1 MAVGGRAAKLEP
13 GGRGGARR
21 RRNTTPERA
30 YVPTRHPDRPVPKPD
45 RQTARRG
52 LSLVYGEAEDIA
64 DNPNRLR
71 ALIRRSQKQLRQDR
85 SRLGS
90 LRADIPRLIRLG
102 GAIVRGEYRHL
113 PWKSLVFLTAGLLYF
128 VMPADIIPDFI
139 LGTGFLDDAVVVVYV
154 MKAIR
159 DDLERYEEWELQNA
173 PADPE
178 TLSPPY

>member
-1 MAVGGRAAKLEP
+1 MSKS
-13 GGRGGARR
+13 
-21 RRNTTPERA
+21 
-30 YVPTRHPDRPVPKPD
+30 D

-52 LSLVYGEAEDIA
+52 LSLVRDEAAELA

-71 ALIRRSQKQLRQDR
+71 AVIRQSQKQLRQDR

-90 LRADIPRLIRLG
+90 LRADIPRMLRLAS
-102 GAIVRGEYRHL
+102 AIARGEYKRL
-113 PWKSLVFLTAGLLYF
+113 PWKSLFFLSAGLLYF
-128 VMPADIIPDFI
+128 VMPADLIPDFI
-139 LGTGFLDDAVVVVYV
+139 LGTGFLDDAVIVVYV

>member
-1 MAVGGRAAKLEP
+1 M
-13 GGRGGARR
+13 
-21 RRNTTPERA
+21 
-30 YVPTRHPDRPVPKPD
+30 PKSNKI
-45 RQTARRG
+45 ARRG
-52 LSLVYGEAEDIA
+52 LSLVRREAAELA
-64 DNPNRLR
+64 DDPSRLR
-71 ALIRRSQKQLRQDR
+71 ALIRQSQKQLRQDR

-90 LRADIPRLIRLG
+90 LRADIPRMIRLAS
-102 GAIVRGEYRHL
+102 AIARGEYRHL
-113 PWKSLVFLTAGLLYF
+113 PWKSVFFLSAGLLYF
-128 VMPADIIPDFI
+128 VMPADLIPDFI